1 MKAVERI
8 VLVAALANCILLW
21 VLFQR
26 RQMETERLS
35 DEVKGLRQAKH
46 ELDARVKAA
55 ESERDTLRAAHQ
67 ALAESESGQPAR
79 APRAETTPSDVAGR
93 LDLIRVLGENQQKL
107 SAGQAT
113 IDELNNR
120 IAGMESRIGQ
130 LTEESAALRRSEA
143 DLKDRLDTQT
153 RAVGALQ
160 TEAKARDERLVE
172 VEAANR
178 ILRQR
183 GEESPARLAPMLEAA
198 AEIEELSRR
207 REATLNNILRR
218 YREVTDL
225 YRNMTLEQPQET
237 GISRIQNAITLAEE
251 DIRQLQTLNAQS
263 SRLQKKLN
271 AARQDALKA
280 ASLLPSKQK

>member
-1 MKAVERI
+1 
-8 VLVAALANCILLW
+8 
-21 VLFQR
+21 
-26 RQMETERLS
+26 MEVERLS
-35 DEVKGLRQAKH
+35 GEVKGLRQAEQ
-46 ELDARVKAA
+46 ELDVRLKTA

-67 ALAESESGQPAR
+67 VLAESDTDKPSR
-79 APRAETTPSDVAGR
+79 APRAETTPSDAAGR
-93 LDLIRVLGENQQKL
+93 LDLIRVLGENQHKL

-130 LTEESAALRRSEA
+130 LTEERAALRRSET
-143 DLKDRLDTQT
+143 DLKDRLDTQI
-153 RAVGALQ
+153 RLAGALQ
-160 TEAKARDERLVE
+160 AEAKARDERLVE
-172 VEAANR
+172 VQAANR

-183 GEESPARLAPMLEAA
+183 GEEGPARLAPMLEAA
-198 AEIEELSRR
+198 AELEELSRR

-237 GISRIQNAITLAEE
+237 GISRIQNAISLAEE

-263 SRLQKKLN
+263 SRVQKKLN
-271 AARQDALKA
+271 AARQEALKA
-280 ASLLPSKQK
+280 ASLASPN